1 MLSDILRNKR
11 FSRPYL
17 IQTMYIKKQRLLT
30 PGPTPLLPQALHAMM
45 GADIHHRTEDFRQL
59 YKSVLADMKTVM
71 GTQND
76 VIILVSSGTGA
87 LEASAVNF
95 LSPGDAVLILSAGKF
110 GERWENVAKAYGLRA
125 VTLKSPYGEVVSPE
139 RVATALAENPDIRAV
154 MLQASETSTG
164 SAHDVQAIAA
174 LVKKTPAILVLDA
187 ITGLGTMPLDI
198 DGWGLDIVVGGSQK
212 AFMIPPGISFLSI
225 SQKAWALNEA
235 AKLPR
240 FYFDLKRELKNAV
253 NGESAWTPNTSLL
266 LAMAESLK
274 YIKALG
280 MDKLVAN
287 AQMLARAMRAAAS
300 ALGLEVFSSA
310 PGGSVTAIR
319 APQGMNS
326 GVIVKE
332 FRQRFGA
339 IITNGQGEM
348 QGQIFRIAHLG
359 YFDFMDLFAMVA
371 ALEIIL
377 NANGH
382 PVVYGSGVAAVQ
394 QIYAEAAQIASPVLV
409 GV

>member
-1 MLSDILRNKR
+1 
-11 FSRPYL
+11 
-17 IQTMYIKKQRLLT
+17 MYIKKQRLLT

-59 YKSVLADMKTVM
+59 YKAVLSDLKAVM

-76 VIILVSSGTGA
+76 VLILVSSGTGA
-87 LEASAVNF
+87 LEASVVNF
-95 LSPGDAVLILSAGKF
+95 LSPGNAVLILSAGKF

-125 VTLKSPYGEVVSPE
+125 ITLKSPYGEVVTPE
-139 RVATALAENPDIRAV
+139 RVAVALAENPDVCAV

-164 SAHDVQAIAA
+164 SAHNVEAIAA
-174 LVKKTPAILVLDA
+174 LVRKTPAILVLDA

-212 AFMIPPGISFLSI
+212 AFMIPPGISLLSI
-225 SQKAWALNEA
+225 SQKAWALNDA

-240 FYFDLKRELKNAV
+240 FYFDLKREQKNAV

-266 LAMAESLK
+266 LALAESLK
-274 YIKALG
+274 YIKNLG

-287 AQMLARAMRAAAS
+287 AQMLARATRSAAK
-300 ALGLEVFSSA
+300 ALGLEVFSST

-319 APQGMNS
+319 APKGMDS

-348 QGQIFRIAHLG
+348 KGQIFRIAHLG
-359 YFDFMDLFAMVA
+359 YFDFMDLFSMVA
-371 ALEIIL
+371 ALEVIL

-382 PVVYGSGVAAVQ
+382 PVVYGTGVAAVQ
-394 QIYAEAAQIASPVLV
+394 KIYAEAALPQPALV
-409 GV
+409 GA